1 MDIFVWTCIFVGS
14 HCVLGSRWPT
24 GALSV
29 GPTMSPYPHHCPLCH
44 PTLTIVTL
52 HSPIGPLLGD
62 AHSLHHMGKPAS
74 KYTEH
79 KLLKSC
85 HPSKKLCLQLNVSV
99 SKTIQWIRAS
109 LAVWVKGDLLAGGR
123 DATHSHT
130 CRSISSSSPSFFAP
144 LIIFITLLPIPF
156 FFCWCF
162 KWTPSYPRKPPSR
175 LETQHTHSS
184 HAPPI
189 IFITFILLLLPLEV
203 NSNFNIYPYKLLSR
217 VFINTSN
224 KSSLAALPI
233 AIISHETQLIKTQIR
248 ECQHETQLIK
258 THHRMPTRNTV
269 DQRMPTTKM

>member
-1 MDIFVWTCIFVGS
+1 
-14 HCVLGSRWPT
+14 
-24 GALSV
+24 
-29 GPTMSPYPHHCPLCH
+29 MSPYPHHCPLCH

-123 DATHSHT
+123 DATYSHT

-156 FFCWCF
+156 FFADV
-162 KWTPSYPRKPPSR
+162 
-175 LETQHTHSS
+175 SS
-184 HAPPI
+184 E
-189 IFITFILLLLPLEV
+189 LLPIHVSLQADW
-203 NSNFNIYPYKLLSR
+203 R
-217 VFINTSN
+217 RNTLTVHMHRPLF
-224 KSSLAALPI
+224 SSLLFCCCCY
-233 AIISHETQLIKTQIR
+233 HWK
-248 ECQHETQLIK
+248 
-258 THHRMPTRNTV
+258 
-269 DQRMPTTKM
+269 

>member
-85 HPSKKLCLQLNVSV
+85 DPPKKLCIQLYVSV

-109 LAVWVKGDLLAGGR
+109 QAVWVKGDLLAGGR

-130 CRSISSSSPSFFAP
+130 CRSYHLHHLLFLPLLSSSSHYCQFPSFFADVSSE
-144 LIIFITLLPIPF
+144 LLPIHVSFQADWRRNTLTVHMHRPLF
-156 FFCWCF
+156 SSLLFCCCCCCW
-162 KWTPSYPRKPPSR
+162 KWTPTSIF
-175 LETQHTHSS
+175 SS
-184 HAPPI
+184 TC
-189 IFITFILLLLPLEV
+189 F
-203 NSNFNIYPYKLLSR
+203 
-217 VFINTSN
+217 
-224 KSSLAALPI
+224 
-233 AIISHETQLIKTQIR
+233 
-248 ECQHETQLIK
+248 
-258 THHRMPTRNTV
+258 
-269 DQRMPTTKM
+269 